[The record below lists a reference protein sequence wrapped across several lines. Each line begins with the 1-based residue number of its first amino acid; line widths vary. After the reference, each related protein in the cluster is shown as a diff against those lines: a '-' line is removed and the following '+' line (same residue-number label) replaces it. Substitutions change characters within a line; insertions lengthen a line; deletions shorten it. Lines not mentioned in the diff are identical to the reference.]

1 MHEYTQTERKCTGK
15 IGIHSIWGT
24 NAHNTLKLKIM
35 QSEVML
41 KNFKI

>member
-1 MHEYTQTERKCTGK
+1 MYEYTETDRKYTGN

-24 NAHNTLKLKIM
+24 NTHNTLKLKIM
-35 QSEVML
+35 PSEVRL